1 MQMKVTDRN
10 ACFDAFN
17 NLCDELRSSDLVGIE
32 DCQYWLFERGYQA
45 ALEKLIS
52 NMAAAAK
59 PQNRVLPKNKSLAEK
74 YRHISWT
81 TLPLGEA

>member
-1 MQMKVTDRN
+1 MKVTDRN

-17 NLCDELRSSDLVGIE
+17 NLCDELRSSDLVGID

-59 PQNRVLPKNKSLAEK
+59 PQNQMLSEKKSHVEK
-74 YRHISWT
+74 YRHT
-81 TLPLGEA
+81 T

>member
-1 MQMKVTDRN
+1 MKVTDRN

-17 NLCDELRSSDLVGIE
+17 NLCDELRSSDLVGID

-59 PQNRVLPKNKSLAEK
+59 PQNRMLPEKKSHAEK
-74 YRHISWT
+74 YRHTS
-81 TLPLGEA
+81 

>member
-17 NLCDELRSSDLVGIE
+17 NLCDELRSSDLVGID

-59 PQNRVLPKNKSLAEK
+59 PQNRVLPDKKSLAGK
-74 YRHISWT
+74 IAAH
-81 TLPLGEA
+81 